1 MSSTEVILDP
11 FVQCN
16 REETGEN
23 VPKIETSGLRN
34 DIISKLRTNKGNMIV
49 KEFIDIVNSLNNL
62 SYSASGISGSSKT

>member
-11 FVQCN
+11 FVQCI

-49 KEFIDIVNSLNNL
+49 KEFIDIKLKL
-62 SYSASGISGSSKT
+62 YFY